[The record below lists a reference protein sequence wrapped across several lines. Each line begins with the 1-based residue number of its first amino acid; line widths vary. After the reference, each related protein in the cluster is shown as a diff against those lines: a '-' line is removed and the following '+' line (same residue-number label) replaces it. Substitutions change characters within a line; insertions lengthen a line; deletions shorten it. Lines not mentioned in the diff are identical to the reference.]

1 MIRENV
7 SYALISFIRFFF
19 QKHWNLRYLG
29 MLLVPSLSLLTL
41 NSLPPKKKTCFYWIL
56 LLYHLIV
63 FCFSL
68 FIFGCVPV
76 ISHKENFQNFRWV
89 PSSFQHPFKLTLMS
103 LYLNKFNVMHCNPV
117 FILKIFVQHV
127 KLNEVF
133 LRVWLAG

>member
-1 MIRENV
+1 MWV
-7 SYALISFIRFFF
+7 M
-19 QKHWNLRYLG
+19 HWFLLLG
-29 MLLVPSLSLLTL
+29 SSSKNIEIWDTLGCYLSLLYHY
-41 NSLPPKKKTCFYWIL
+41 SPSIPSPRKKKTCFYWIL

-89 PSSFQHPFKLTLMS
+89 PSSFKHPFKLTLMP